1 MFIPN
6 NFMALHQNLSAY
18 DASQVVILPVPYD
31 ATLSYRPGSR
41 LGPRAII
48 EASRNVETFDLEIMA
63 DPSVAGIHTLDE
75 VEPDMRGPEH
85 MVSKV
90 QGLTKPLLADRKFVI
105 MLGGEH
111 SLTCGA
117 VAAHK
122 ARHEHISV
130 LQIDAHLDLRDEYEG
145 TPYNHACV
153 MRRIFDLCEFVQVGI
168 RSGCAEEYEF
178 ARRKK
183 LRPFFAH
190 DLDRDGKWMEQ
201 AIARLGENVY
211 ITIDLDGL
219 DPAVIPAVGTPEP
232 GGLGW
237 FETLKLLRMV
247 CERRHVVGADV
258 MELSPIPGNVQGDF
272 AAAKLVYKLIGYRFG
287 LQDQS
292 G

>member
-6 NFMALHQNLSAY
+6 NFMALPPNLSAY

-48 EASRNVETFDLEIMA
+48 EASRNVETFDLELQS
-63 DPSVAGIHTLDE
+63 DPSKNGIHTLDE

-85 MVSKV
+85 MVLKV
-90 QGLTKPLLADRKFVI
+90 QEMVKPLITDGKLVI

-111 SLTCGA
+111 SLSCGA

-122 ARHEHISV
+122 ARHEHFSV

-145 TPYNHACV
+145 TLYSHACV

-168 RSGCAEEYEF
+168 RSGCESEHAF
-178 ARRKK
+178 AWKKK
-183 LRPFFAH
+183 LRPFYAH
-190 DLDRDGKWMEQ
+190 ELDRDGKWMEQ
-201 AIARLGENVY
+201 ALARLGENVY

-232 GGLGW
+232 GGLSW
-237 FETLKLLRMV
+237 FDTLTFLRMV
-247 CERRHVVGADV
+247 CGRRRVVGADV
-258 MELSPIPGNVQGDF
+258 MELSPIPGSVQGDF
-272 AAAKLVYKLIGYRFG
+272 AAAKLVYKLVGYIF
-287 LQDQS
+287 DQKKPV
-292 G
+292 

>member
-6 NFMALHQNLSAY
+6 NFMALPKDLSDYAR
-18 DASQVVILPVPYD
+18 ARVVILPVPYD

-48 EASRNVETFDLEIMA
+48 EASRNVEVYDLELDR

-85 MVSKV
+85 MVGKV
-90 QGLTKPLLADRKFVI
+90 TEVLKPLLNDGKFVV

-117 VAAHK
+117 VAAYK
-122 ARHEHISV
+122 AKYEHLSV

-168 RSGCAEEYEF
+168 RSGCEDEYAF
-178 ARRKK
+178 AKRRKIK
-183 LRPFFAH
+183 PFFAH
-190 DLDRDGKWMEQ
+190 ELDRDGTWMEQ
-201 AIARLGENVY
+201 ALARLGENVY

-237 FETLKLLRMV
+237 FETLAFLRMV
-247 CERRHVVGADV
+247 CEKRRVVGADV

-272 AAAKLVYKLIGYRFG
+272 AAAKLVYKLIGYNFDPRR
-287 LQDQS
+287 
-292 G
+292 